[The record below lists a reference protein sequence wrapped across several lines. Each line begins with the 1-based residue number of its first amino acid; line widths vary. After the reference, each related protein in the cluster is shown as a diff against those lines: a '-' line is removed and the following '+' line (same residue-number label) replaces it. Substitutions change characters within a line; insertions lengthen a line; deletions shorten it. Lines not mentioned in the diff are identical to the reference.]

1 MKTTNG
7 GRRPVASHAERH
19 RTGHSHAAPKSLAL
33 CHLSCRTLL
42 GTAARP
48 VHPQPTPGWQRA
60 SLGSGVS
67 GDPRLS
73 QITEIE
79 PVSLLGGCC
88 KVSFLMGRCC
98 RSRWIGVN
106 ERTLKCSR
114 PMPTVSSCPDSC
126 MPCLMVGN
134 YALGGLPEENND

>member
-1 MKTTNG
+1 MTNG
-7 GRRPVASHAERH
+7 GGRPAALRH
-19 RTGHSHAAPKSLAL
+19 RVRRHHTGHSHAAPKSLAL

-42 GTAARP
+42 F
-48 VHPQPTPGWQRA
+48 VHSPHQGGREHPWEA
-60 SLGSGVS
+60 ESLGT
-67 GDPRLS
+67 PRFS
-73 QITEIE
+73 RITEAE
-79 PVSLLGGCC
+79 PVSLLGGHC

-98 RSRWIGVN
+98 GSRWIGVN

-134 YALGGLPEENND
+134 YALAGLPEENND

>member
-1 MKTTNG
+1 MEEG
-7 GRRPVASHAERH
+7 GLWHRMQRDTAQATPTLRPSHWLCVTSPA
-19 RTGHSHAAPKSLAL
+19 GHYWGQLQDLFVHSPHQGAREHPWEVES
-33 CHLSCRTLL
+33 L
-42 GTAARP
+42 GT
-48 VHPQPTPGWQRA
+48 
-60 SLGSGVS
+60 
-67 GDPRLS
+67 PRLS

-79 PVSLLGGCC
+79 PVSLLGGRC

-98 RSRWIGVN
+98 GSRWIGVN

-134 YALGGLPEENND
+134 YALAGLPEENND